1 MFQQL
6 MPMIMGNSNG
16 GEQGS
21 TTLASILARSFLDFT
36 VFLPSHVAHAL
47 SNGWLET
54 VFDHA
59 IQFVGRIIV
68 IGVLLIW

>member
-1 MFQQL
+1 

-21 TTLASILARSFLDFT
+21 TTLASILARNFLDFT
-36 VFLPSHVAHAL
+36 VFLPSHVVHAL
-47 SNGWLET
+47 RDGWLET